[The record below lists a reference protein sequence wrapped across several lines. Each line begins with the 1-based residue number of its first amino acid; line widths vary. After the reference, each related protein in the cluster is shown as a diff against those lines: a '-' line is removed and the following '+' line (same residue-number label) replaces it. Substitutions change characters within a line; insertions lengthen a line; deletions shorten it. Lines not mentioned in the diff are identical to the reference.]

1 MVAWGKSNITKGL
14 SADIISHEEE
24 RLNKYLAA
32 IEGHVSMV
40 KGFFASIAAYYSI
53 SQSQASLNKC
63 YAHAI
68 QKDEAIICKGK
79 GLGLQVHTYDNLILL
94 NSLHNICS
102 KTVMIVRLSNVHTYI
117 LYLVALSKTRV

>member
-79 GLGLQVHTYDNLILL
+79 GLGLQVNLILL
-94 NSLHNICS
+94 NSLHNIYS